1 MSEKVTIEVC
11 LGVGMNQLFPENVII
26 EIEPEDE
33 GDNSGE

>member
-1 MSEKVTIEVC
+1 MSDKVTIEVC
-11 LGVGMNQLFPENVII
+11 LGVGMNQLFPQNVII